1 MSWSC
6 QRSLARQES
15 SSVETSESVRII
27 YGTRATV
34 SLSIAAPRLGR
45 ATRSIQRRLTVY
57 EDRVR
62 TWFLDWAANL
72 VHTDLIDDGI
82 SPGDYV
88 ALSVALAYVEG
99 VEQYRR
105 GGEPRQGQN
114 RDWFLASAKRIFPS
128 ACEKAIKML
137 WKSTRCGLFHSGFT
151 QNRVYVS
158 HENYSEALEKT
169 ADGELHINPARFV
182 QLVVEHFEAYV
193 RELRTNPSGKAAKR
207 FINLWDKRWENS

>member
-1 MSWSC
+1 MPKAFGTMGINFSKNIRVSKNYLWHEKDR
-6 QRSLARQES
+6 QFEDLRTKARQGD
-15 SSVETSESVRII
+15 SEFSAKVD
-27 YGTRATV
+27 
-34 SLSIAAPRLGR
+34 
-45 ATRSIQRRLTVY
+45 VY

-72 VHTDLIDDGI
+72 VHKDLIDDGI

-88 ALSVALAYVEG
+88 ALSVALAYIEG

-114 RDWFLASAKRIFPS
+114 RDWFLASARRIFPA

-158 HENYSEALEKT
+158 HVHYSEALEKT
-169 ADGELHINPARFV
+169 ADGELHIDPARFV
-182 QLVVEHFEAYV
+182 QLVLEDFDAYV
-193 RELRTNPSGKAAKR
+193 QELRANPSGEAAKQ
-207 FINLWDKRWENS
+207 FKKVWDKRWESS